1 MLCEIT
7 EDFINN
13 IDNIN
18 NYSNQSKARL
28 AIQPLRHDMVTK
40 VREFDKIE
48 FKIF

>member
-1 MLCEIT
+1 MLCENT
-7 EDFINN
+7 EDVTNN
-13 IDNIN
+13 NYNIN
-18 NYSNQSKARL
+18 YCSNQSKAKL